1 MSAESPDIPADF
13 DAPDATPGMVTRLLA
28 AIGAPI
34 LGIHATVQ
42 DIFRILWLTLYYIVN
57 GKRDA
62 RRRREIFA
70 QMFEVGNRSIVFI
83 TVTLGF
89 LGMILIFQAGFQANR
104 ITGDLSLL
112 GALFLQLLFR
122 EFAPTVT
129 AMMIATR
136 VGTGMAAQL
145 GSMVVTEQVDAL
157 RMSGAQP
164 VDFLVVPRFIAT
176 LVMMVVLTLFAI
188 FVAFTAGALTANS
201 FYGVNFRTFVDFG
214 MLGWFDLGIGMA
226 KAIAYGIAV
235 PVTACQA
242 GLSVVGGSE
251 GVGLA
256 TTHAV
261 VNASLAVIILD
272 FLLSGVGYIIL
283 SFL

>member
-1 MSAESPDIPADF
+1 MAAEIIDNQES
-13 DAPDATPGMVTRLLA
+13 DAAATQGFVNRALGGIGEPFLRLHGTLR
-28 AIGAPI
+28 
-34 LGIHATVQ
+34 
-42 DIFRILWLTLYYIVN
+42 DIFRVLGLTFYYILH
-57 GKRDA
+57 GQKGE
-62 RRRREIFA
+62 RRRREVIA
-70 QMFEVGNRSIVFI
+70 QMHEIGNRSIIFI

-89 LGMILIFQAGFQANR
+89 LGMILIFQAGFQANK

-112 GALFLQLLFR
+112 GALFLQLLLR

-136 VGTGMAAQL
+136 VGTGMAAQI

-164 VDFLVVPRFIAT
+164 IDYLVVPRFLASV
-176 LVMMVVLTLFAI
+176 VMMVVLTVFAI
-188 FVAFTAGALTANS
+188 LVAFVAGALTANS
-201 FYGVNFRTFVDFG
+201 FYGVNFYTFVDFG
-214 MLGWFDLGIGMA
+214 MITWFDLNVGLA
-226 KAIAYGIAV
+226 KAVAYGIAV

-242 GLSVVGGSE
+242 GLNVVGGSE

-272 FLLSGVGYIIL
+272 FVISGLGYVVL

>member
-1 MSAESPDIPADF
+1 MAADLTDNQL
-13 DAPDATPGMVTRLLA
+13 DAAAPKDGAVSRLLG
-28 AIGAPI
+28 AIGSPI
-34 LGIHATVQ
+34 VGIGATVR
-42 DIFRILWLTLYYIVN
+42 DIFRVLGLTFYYLLN
-57 GKRDA
+57 GKRGPD
-62 RRRREIFA
+62 RRHEVLS
-70 QMFEVGNRSIVFI
+70 QMHEVGNRSIVFI

-112 GALFLQLLFR
+112 GALFLQLLLR
-122 EFAPTVT
+122 EFAPTIT

-164 VDFLVVPRFIAT
+164 IDYLVVPRFIAT
-176 LVMMVVLTLFAI
+176 VVMMVALTTFAI
-188 FVAFTAGALTANS
+188 FVAFSAGALTANS
-201 FYGVNFRTFVDFG
+201 FYGVNFRTFIDFR
-214 MLGWFDLGIGMA
+214 MLGWFDLIICLV
-226 KAIAYGIAV
+226 KAIAYGIAI
-235 PVTACQA
+235 PITACQA

-251 GVGLA
+251 GVGMA
-256 TTHAV
+256 TTQAV

-272 FLLSGVGYIIL
+272 FLLSGVGYLIL
-283 SFL
+283 ALIS